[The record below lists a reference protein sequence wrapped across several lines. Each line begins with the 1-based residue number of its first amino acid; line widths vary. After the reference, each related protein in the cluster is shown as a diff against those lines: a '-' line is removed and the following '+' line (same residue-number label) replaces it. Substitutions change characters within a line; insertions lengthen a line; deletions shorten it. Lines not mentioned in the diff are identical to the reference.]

1 MGRNFG
7 TLRPAMS
14 LSSQANSPFPLT
26 RWSLAIRL
34 HSADPVEARRAVQ
47 DLFTAY
53 RYPLYGYLR
62 GSHLS
67 HEDAEDVL
75 QGFFAKMLRTD
86 SLGDADPARG
96 KLRTFLLTS
105 LTRYKSNWQRD
116 ERRRQRQVRTET
128 DLWDE
133 EESRWQREQR
143 ATPETPELF
152 FDRRWAAELIAQART
167 HLRAQYAVRGK
178 LELHDAL
185 APLLGSEESQTE
197 ASADISTRLGMTGNA
212 LRAALCRMR
221 RDFRALL
228 LQEVT
233 HTLDEGEDPRR
244 EIRHLLTLFE
254 RG

>member
-1 MGRNFG
+1 MG
-7 TLRPAMS
+7 P
-14 LSSQANSPFPLT
+14 SSQANSPFPLT

-34 HSADPVEARRAVQ
+34 HSGDPVEARRAVQ

-62 GSHLS
+62 GSHLG
-67 HEDAEDVL
+67 HEDAEDLL
-75 QGFFAKMLRTD
+75 QGFFEKMLRTD

-105 LTRYKSNWQRD
+105 LARFKSNWQRG
-116 ERRRQRQVRTET
+116 EHRRHRRVRAEA
-128 DLWDE
+128 DLWDAE
-133 EESRWQREQR
+133 EARWQREQIS
-143 ATPETPELF
+143 TQETPERF

-167 HLRAQYAVRGK
+167 RLRAQYAERGK
-178 LELHDAL
+178 LELHEAL
-185 APLLGSEESQTE
+185 SPLLSSEEPVTE
-197 ASADISTRLGMTGNA
+197 AFADIAARFGMTANTLRVA
-212 LRAALCRMR
+212 LSRLR

-233 HTLDEGEDPRR
+233 HTLDEGEDPRV
-244 EIRHLLTLFE
+244 EIQHLLGLFE